1 VAQPGDHYAKQGC
14 DVHGA
19 RSEIVSGR
27 ARQLGV
33 AHGLHRF
40 SDATTRASQRD
51 RLVDLVISLESM
63 FSEDA
68 DSLSYKVS
76 RRASAM
82 LAPLGVSAA
91 TVYQFVKA
99 AYSSRSRIVHGGVP
113 THRNLAGEQCPV
125 DEQVRELDRLVAATF
140 KQVLCSSSDEKAYET
155 AEKLINAA
163 LDLHNRPPTP
173 DESARYDVTVRHD
186 GNSFTAV
193 LPTDGTFLVRSVTL
207 KQLHSQLAEAV
218 ALWTQA
224 PCEPDQILL
233 ELDDDAKLQV
243 HKASS
248 S

>member
-1 VAQPGDHYAKQGC
+1 MEHSRPRRFGANAQEKDEPNLSRLQEAADAWLAVLRILTSADVRLGPILTTQLVGGIMSGGSLNGDAPRGLFAWHNPAIITPSKVATFTGLAQK
-14 DVHGA
+14 
-19 RSEIVSGR
+19 IVSGR

-51 RLVDLVISLESM
+51 RLVDLVISLVSM
-63 FSEDA
+63 FSEDT

-99 AYSSRSRIVHGGVP
+99 AYTSRSRIVHGGP

-140 KQVLCSSSDEKAYET
+140 KQVLCSSSDERRT
-155 AEKLINAA
+155 
-163 LDLHNRPPTP
+163 RP
-173 DESARYDVTVRHD
+173 RR
-186 GNSFTAV
+186 N
-193 LPTDGTFLVRSVTL
+193 
-207 KQLHSQLAEAV
+207 
-218 ALWTQA
+218 
-224 PCEPDQILL
+224 
-233 ELDDDAKLQV
+233 
-243 HKASS
+243 
-248 S
+248 